1 MFIYFVP
8 SQRKMCDNVT
18 ALKPD
23 PTNWHSSEG
32 IARTF
37 LLEPISL
44 IYVLESVLFFDF
56 FPFIP
61 NSYFQNVYL

>member
-1 MFIYFVP
+1 M
-8 SQRKMCDNVT
+8 SDNATV
-18 ALKPD
+18 LKPD
-23 PTNWHSSEG
+23 PANWHSSEG

-44 IYVLESVLFFDF
+44 IYVLESVLFFDC

-61 NSYFQNVYL
+61 NSYFQKVGL